1 MQLLK
6 KIANMEIYDFPSH
19 NRGNKKHVR
28 DLELTTK
35 TVNRFI
41 TSR

>member
-1 MQLLK
+1 MEKLK
-6 KIANMEIYDFPSH
+6 
-19 NRGNKKHVR
+19 
-28 DLELTTK
+28 LTK